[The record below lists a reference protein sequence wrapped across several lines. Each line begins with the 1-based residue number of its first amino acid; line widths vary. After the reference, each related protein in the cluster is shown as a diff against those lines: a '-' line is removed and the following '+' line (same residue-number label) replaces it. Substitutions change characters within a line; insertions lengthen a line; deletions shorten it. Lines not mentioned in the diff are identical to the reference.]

1 MSVLPVVSCSQS
13 TRRDESLRGRGR
25 TGTPGG
31 RAEGA
36 PIPIVGTMDAI
47 NDFIAAAAASP
58 WVYLVVFAVVL
69 VDAFFPPVPSESV
82 VIGASAAAVAVGV
95 PNLPLV
101 LACVA
106 AGAIVGDNLTFALG
120 RTLGLDRFR
129 VLRRPRMAAAVERA
143 RRGIHAR
150 AGVLVLSAR
159 YVPVGRVAVNLVAG
173 ASGLA
178 WRRFVGLS
186 VAAGVSWALYSVTV
200 GVVAAQWLHGNA
212 LLAMVVGIAFGVGTG
227 VVVDALL
234 RRSARRRASRAGVES
249 PAAVASRPA
258 QTGARRAALEGGRR

>member
-1 MSVLPVVSCSQS
+1 
-13 TRRDESLRGRGR
+13 
-25 TGTPGG
+25 
-31 RAEGA
+31 
-36 PIPIVGTMDAI
+36 MDAI

-101 LACVA
+101 LACAA

-129 VLRRPRMAAAVERA
+129 ALRRPRMAAAVERA

-186 VAAGVSWALYSVTV
+186 IIAGVSWALYSVTV
-200 GVVAAQWLHGNA
+200 GVAAAHWLHGNA
-212 LLAMVVGIAFGVGTG
+212 FLAMVVGIALGVATG
-227 VVVDALL
+227 IVVDALL
-234 RRSARRRASRAGVES
+234 RRAARKRASRGDGVQPPSAVEPVGAPAGTHS
-249 PAAVASRPA
+249 
-258 QTGARRAALEGGRR
+258 AALEGERR